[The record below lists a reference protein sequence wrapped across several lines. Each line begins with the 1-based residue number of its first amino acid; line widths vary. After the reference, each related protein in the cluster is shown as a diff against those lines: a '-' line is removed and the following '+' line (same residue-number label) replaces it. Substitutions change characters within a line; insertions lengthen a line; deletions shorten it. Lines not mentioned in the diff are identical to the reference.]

1 MTQDLLSLRPVIT
14 QPEPDF
20 GKLLD
25 MVLSPSR
32 PLQSQEFLRGRAE
45 QLDGIR
51 KALYAGGRHVL
62 IHGFRGVGK
71 SSLAQTAA
79 FSISTKTD
87 PILLGCDQSN
97 GFTSVIRDLVEEV
110 AGRRPGLEKVVREGG
125 LSFNIGGFLGSAKIT
140 EQEGSSISPT
150 SVNEAVRVVAL
161 LAEKHE
167 GDLVVVIDEFDQV
180 KDPREQENFANFIKQ
195 ISDKH
200 IPARFIFCGIGDSV
214 DALMSA
220 HGSADRYFHTV
231 SLDRLPY
238 EARLEI
244 ISGAAD
250 RLGVEIDDTTQYRIA
265 KISDGFPHY
274 VHLISEK
281 LFWRVFEADNG
292 GKVTGELF
300 EKAMSDASDAMEM
313 KLKQPYETATRKYT
327 NDYETVLF
335 AVADGHELQRR
346 STDIYKSYERIM
358 SRLGKV
364 PLPRVTFN
372 NRMNNLK
379 RPNYAGILTGTRA
392 GWYEFSEKVV
402 RGYARLRAEQ
412 AGVDLEIDHPAAK
425 RRLGWDGN
433 VDGL

>member
-1 MTQDLLSLRPVIT
+1 MTQELIGLRPVIT
-14 QPEPDF
+14 QREPDF

-32 PLQSQEFLRGRAE
+32 PLQSEEFLRGRAE

-79 FSISTKTD
+79 FSLSTKSD

-97 GFTSVIRDLVEEV
+97 GFTSIIRDLIEEV
-110 AGRRPGLEKVVREGG
+110 AGRRPGLEKVIREGSLG
-125 LSFNIGGFLGSAKIT
+125 FNLGGFLGTGKIT
-140 EQEGSSISPT
+140 EQEGVAPPPS

-161 LAEKHE
+161 LADKIE

-180 KDPREQENFANFIKQ
+180 KDQQEQENFANFVKQ
-195 ISDKH
+195 VSDKH

-238 EARLEI
+238 DARLEI
-244 ISGAAD
+244 IAGAAD

-281 LFWRVFEADNG
+281 LFWRVFEAENG

-346 STDIYKSYERIM
+346 STDIYQSYQRIM
-358 SRLGKV
+358 TRLGKS
-364 PLPRVTFN
+364 PLPRDKFN

-379 RPNYAGILTGTRA
+379 QSSYAGILTANRA
-392 GWYEFSEKVV
+392 GWYEFAEKVV

-433 VDGL
+433 VERR